1 MKELEIDCM
10 GFDVAVRG
18 NQIAVAGFTEG
29 VRLYE
34 LVY

>member
-1 MKELEIDCM
+1 MKELKIDCK

-18 NQIAVAGFTEG
+18 NQIAVAGFREG
-29 VRLYE
+29 IRLYE

>member
-1 MKELEIDCM
+1 MKELEIDCQ

-18 NQIAVAGFTEG
+18 NQIAVAGFSKG

-34 LVY
+34 LLY

>member
-1 MKELEIDCM
+1 MKELEIDCS
-10 GFDVAVRG
+10 GFDVAVQG
-18 NQIAVAGFTEG
+18 NQIAVAGFSNG

>member
-1 MKELEIDCM
+1 MKELEIDCY

-18 NQIAVAGFTEG
+18 NQIAVAGFEDE